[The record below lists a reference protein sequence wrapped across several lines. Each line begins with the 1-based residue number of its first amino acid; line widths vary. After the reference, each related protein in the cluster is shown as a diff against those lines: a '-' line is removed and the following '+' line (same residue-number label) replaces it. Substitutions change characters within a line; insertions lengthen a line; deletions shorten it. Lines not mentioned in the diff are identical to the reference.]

1 MQALIPVVDF
11 QIGEALLPAVN
22 ARELHA
28 FLQVGKDFSN
38 WLKDRVAQYKFIEN
52 KDFVC
57 SPISASKIQ
66 GGHNRKDYM
75 VSLSMAKELAMV
87 ERNDKGRQARLYF
100 IACEQRALQ
109 LAGAAALPMADALPP
124 GCARFNGA
132 VVFTNQQL
140 ERLLAVSRDTLYSNR
155 QLRPGRFR
163 VGVEFFNLSGEPLRN
178 FTLDNIS
185 TGVFTRR
192 GGRKLTIWTLEGVEA
207 HLSMLPPSIADPAR
221 LAVRQL
227 LEGRPPPVAV
237 AVPASLPATVASR
250 VATLPASTDEA
261 YLATLR
267 FPSAAALGAAMPVI
281 LALMQQHG
289 AELAGAEVG

>member
-1 MQALIPVVDF
+1 MQALIPVVDYE
-11 QIGEALLPAVN
+11 IGGLLVPAVN

-28 FLQVGKDFSN
+28 FLEVGKDFAT
-38 WLKDRVAQYKFIEN
+38 WLRDRVAQYKFIEN

-57 SPISASKIQ
+57 SPVSGSKMQ
-66 GGHNRKDYM
+66 GGHNRKDY
-75 VSLSMAKELAMV
+75 VISLSMAKELAMV

-100 IACEQRALQ
+100 IVCEQRALQ
-109 LAGAAALPMADALPP
+109 LAGAVPLPVADALPA
-124 GCARFNGA
+124 GCARFNG
-132 VVFTNQQL
+132 VPVFTNQQL
-140 ERLLAVSRDTLYSNR
+140 QGLLGVSKDTLYSNR
-155 QLRPGRFR
+155 HLRPGRFR

-221 LAVRQL
+221 QAVRQW
-227 LEGRPPPVAV
+227 LEGGRAEAPSRALPVV
-237 AVPASLPATVASR
+237 VPAAAAALPAVQC
-250 VATLPASTDEA
+250 EA

-267 FPSAAALGAAMPVI
+267 FPSAAALGAAMPAI
-281 LALMQQHG
+281 LCLMQQHG
-289 AELAGAEVG
+289 AELAGAQTG

>member
-11 QIGEALLPAVN
+11 QIGDALLPAVN

-28 FLQVGKDFSN
+28 FLQVGKDFST
-38 WLKDRVAQYKFIEN
+38 WMKDRATQYKFIEN

-57 SPISASKIQ
+57 SPVSGSKVQ
-66 GGHNRKDYM
+66 GAHNRKDYM
-75 VSLSMAKELAMV
+75 ISLSMAKELAMV

-109 LAGAAALPMADALPP
+109 LAGAAALPVADAVPP

-140 ERLLAVSRDTLYSNR
+140 ERLLAVCKDTLYSNR
-155 QLRPGRFR
+155 HLRPGRFR
-163 VGVEFFNLSGEPLRN
+163 VGVEYFSLSGEPLRN

-207 HLSMLPPSIADPAR
+207 HLAMLPPSIADPAR
-221 LAVRQL
+221 LRLRQW
-227 LEGRPPPVAV
+227 LEGGGPAAPA
-237 AVPASLPATVASR
+237 AVPALAAPPSAQLAVPS
-250 VATLPASTDEA
+250 DEA

-289 AELAGAEVG
+289 AELAGARVG

>member
-57 SPISASKIQ
+57 SPISASKVQ

-109 LAGAAALPMADALPP
+109 LAGAAALP
-124 GCARFNGA
+124 
-132 VVFTNQQL
+132 
-140 ERLLAVSRDTLYSNR
+140 
-155 QLRPGRFR
+155 
-163 VGVEFFNLSGEPLRN
+163 
-178 FTLDNIS
+178 
-185 TGVFTRR
+185 
-192 GGRKLTIWTLEGVEA
+192 
-207 HLSMLPPSIADPAR
+207 
-221 LAVRQL
+221 
-227 LEGRPPPVAV
+227 VAV
-237 AVPASLPATVASR
+237 AVPANLPATVASR
-250 VATLPASTDEA
+250 VATRPASADEA

-289 AELAGAEVG
+289 AELAGAEVSALSG

>member
-11 QIGEALLPAVN
+11 QIGDALLPAVN

-28 FLQVGKDFSN
+28 FLQVGTRFND
-38 WLKDRVAQYKFIEN
+38 WVAARIAQYKFIEN
-52 KDFVC
+52 NDFVTFTEKQVKGR
-57 SPISASKIQ
+57 P
-66 GGHNRKDYM
+66 GVDYM
-75 VSLSMAKELAMV
+75 ISLTMAKELAMV
-87 ERNDKGRQARLYF
+87 ERNDKGRHARLYF

-109 LAGAAALPMADALPP
+109 LAGPAVLPLSDALPA

-132 VVFTNQQL
+132 PVFTNQQL
-140 ERLLAVSRDTLYSNR
+140 ERLLAVSKDTLYSNR

-207 HLSMLPPSIADPAR
+207 HLAMLPPSIADPAR
-221 LAVRQL
+221 LAVRQWL
-227 LEGRPPPVAV
+227 DGGRAQGAADLPSVAV
-237 AVPASLPATVASR
+237 VRPAALPV
-250 VATLPASTDEA
+250 VVDEA

-281 LALMQQHG
+281 LSLMQQHG
-289 AELAGAEVG
+289 AELAGAEVSALSG

>member
-1 MQALIPVVDF
+1 
-11 QIGEALLPAVN
+11 
-22 ARELHA
+22 
-28 FLQVGKDFSN
+28 
-38 WLKDRVAQYKFIEN
+38 
-52 KDFVC
+52 
-57 SPISASKIQ
+57 
-66 GGHNRKDYM
+66 
-75 VSLSMAKELAMV
+75 MV

-109 LAGAAALPMADALPP
+109 LAGAAALPVADALPP

-237 AVPASLPATVASR
+237 DVPANLPATVASR
-250 VATLPASTDEA
+250 VATLPAVTDEA

-289 AELAGAEVG
+289 AELAGAEVSALSG

>member
-28 FLQVGKDFSN
+28 FLQVGTRFND
-38 WLKDRVAQYKFIEN
+38 WVAARIAQYKFIEN
-52 KDFVC
+52 NDFVTFTEK
-57 SPISASKIQ
+57 PEK
-66 GGHNRKDYM
+66 GRPGVEYM
-75 VSLSMAKELAMV
+75 ISLSMAKELAMV

-109 LAGAAALPMADALPP
+109 LAGVAALPLTDAVPP

-140 ERLLAVSRDTLYSNR
+140 EQLLAVCKDTLYSNR
-155 QLRPGRFR
+155 HVRPGRFR
-163 VGVEFFNLSGEPLRN
+163 VGVEYFSLSGEPLRN

-207 HLSMLPPSIADPAR
+207 HLAMLPPSIADPAR
-221 LAVRQL
+221 LRLRQW
-227 LEGRPPPVAV
+227 LEGGGPAAPA
-237 AVPASLPATVASR
+237 AVPALAAP
-250 VATLPASTDEA
+250 PSTQLAVPSDEA

-289 AELAGAEVG
+289 AELAGARVG

>member
-28 FLQVGKDFSN
+28 FLQVGKDFTT
-38 WLKDRVAQYKFIEN
+38 WLKDRASQYKFIEN

-57 SPISASKIQ
+57 SPVSGSKMQ
-66 GGHNRKDYM
+66 GAHNRKDYM
-75 VSLSMAKELAMV
+75 ISLSMAKELAIV

-109 LAGAAALPMADALPP
+109 LAGAAALPVADALPP

-140 ERLLAVSRDTLYSNR
+140 ERLLAVSKDTLYSNR

-227 LEGRPPPVAV
+227 LEGKFSPVTAV
-237 AVPASLPATVASR
+237 VSATTASR
-250 VATLPASTDEA
+250 VATLPASADEA

-289 AELAGAEVG
+289 AELAGAEVPALSG